1 MASFLLT
8 RNVPKIVIKLKVI
21 KKCGCRKMKL
31 TVMNFLRIDL
41 NVHLFLKIFTQLK

>member
-21 KKCGCRKMKL
+21 KKCGMQKNEANRNEFFK
-31 TVMNFLRIDL
+31 N
-41 NVHLFLKIFTQLK
+41 